1 MKAVVL
7 HGPGDLRLEEA
18 PDPALPA
25 GGVVVRTRT
34 VGICGSDVRT
44 WLHGSPRLRLPQ
56 VMGHELAGIIERS
69 DVPDLPPGTPV
80 AVCPSAPCQACRWCH
95 AGRHNLCTTRSV
107 LGYDVP
113 GGMAERFAAGP
124 AWIANG
130 SVVPLTGRVAER
142 HAALAEP
149 LHTVLNGQDQANIAV
164 GDAVLVLGLG
174 PIGALHL
181 AVARSLG
188 ARVVVAADPSAERV
202 AQAVDLVPGV
212 RALRMDDGWETQAR
226 EATGGDG
233 FDAVIVAA
241 PAKAAFRTAIELAA
255 PMGRILAFAGLPAG
269 DPVVDLDMNVIH
281 YRQLSIIGAF
291 GGSPVWFRRAV
302 DWLAATDLDLDR
314 FVLDRFPL
322 DRALDAFEHVR
333 SGRGLKT
340 LLDIG

>member
-1 MKAVVL
+1 MRAVML
-7 HGPGDLRLEEA
+7 HGPGDLRLEEV
-18 PDPALPA
+18 PGPELPE
-25 GGVVVRTRT
+25 GGVVVRTRS

-56 VMGHELAGIIERS
+56 VMGHELAGVIERS
-69 DVPDLPPGTPV
+69 EVADLPPGTPV
-80 AVCPSAPCQACRWCH
+80 AVCPSAPCQDCRWCH
-95 AGRHNLCTTRSV
+95 AGRHNLCATRSV

-113 GGMAERFAAGP
+113 GGMAEAFAAGP

-130 SVVPLTGRVAER
+130 SVVPLGGRVAER

-149 LHTVLNGQDQANIAV
+149 LHTVLNGQDQAAV
-164 GDAVLVLGLG
+164 ASGDAVLVLGLG

-181 AVARSLG
+181 AVARSRG
-188 ARVVVAADPSAERV
+188 ARAVVAADPSADRV
-202 AQAVDLVPGV
+202 AQAADLVPGV
-212 RALRMDDGWETQAR
+212 TALVMTDGWEAAAR
-226 EATGGDG
+226 EIAGPDG

-241 PAKAAFRTAIELAA
+241 PAKAAFRTAIALAA

-269 DPVVDLDMNVIH
+269 DPIVDVDMNVVH
-281 YRQLSIIGAF
+281 YRQLSIVGAF

-340 LLDIG
+340 LLDVG

>member
-7 HGPGDLRLEEA
+7 HGPGDLRLEEV
-18 PDPALPA
+18 PDPVLPD

-56 VMGHELAGIIERS
+56 VMGHELAGVVERS
-69 DVPDLPPGTPV
+69 DVAGLPPGTPV
-80 AVCPSAPCQACRWCH
+80 AVCPSAPCQACRWCL
-95 AGRHNLCTTRSV
+95 AGRHNLCAARSV

-130 SVVPLTGRVAER
+130 SVVAVGGRVDER

-149 LHTVLNGQDQANIAV
+149 LHTVLNGQDQAAV
-164 GDAVLVLGLG
+164 AAGDAVLVLGLG

-181 AVARSLG
+181 AVAASRG
-188 ARVVVAADPSAERV
+188 ARAVVAADPSPERV
-202 AQAVDLVPGV
+202 AQAADLVPGM
-212 RALRMDDGWETQAR
+212 RALTMEDGWEARAR
-226 EATGGDG
+226 EAAGPDG
-233 FDAVIVAA
+233 FDVVIVAA
-241 PAKAAFRTAIELAA
+241 PAKAAFRTAITLAA
-255 PMGRILAFAGLPAG
+255 PMGRVLAFAGLPAG
-269 DPVVDLDMNVIH
+269 DPVVDVDMNAVH
-281 YRQLSIIGAF
+281 YRQLSIMGAF

-302 DWLAATDLDLDR
+302 EWLAATDLDLDR

-322 DRALDAFEHVR
+322 DRALDAFAHVR

-340 LLDIG
+340 LVDVD